1 MTILEEL
8 DNNENFNKE
17 DNLKLYNFLMNIVI
31 DKNGNNI
38 YLERTES
45 FELYI
50 NIAKNAC
57 NGVPNNLIIN
67 DIFKKYRIKKK
78 MFPTIGYKL
87 N

>member
-1 MTILEEL
+1 
-8 DNNENFNKE
+8 
-17 DNLKLYNFLMNIVI
+17 MNIVI
-31 DKNGNNI
+31 DKNGHNI
-38 YLERTES
+38 YLERIES

-57 NGVPNNLIIN
+57 NGVPNNLLIN

-87 N
+87 D